1 MGGIELPGAWAII
14 MIIGAYGFFLTVLRD
29 VGRGECGSSSAQIF
43 PNRIR
48 AVAVALA
55 TAANW
60 IGNFLVSTTF
70 PPLRDSLGLTWTFA
84 LYAVMAVLGYWFIAK
99 KLPETNGVELE
110 DMKAEI

>member
-1 MGGIELPGAWAII
+1 MWVV
-14 MIIGAYGFFLTVLRD
+14 IG
-29 VGRGECGSSSAQIF
+29 EIF
-43 PNRIR
+43 PIRIR